1 MLANIEI
8 RGPESING
16 FFEHIH
22 HSVGVYEIYRFN
34 FDMLVAGVAFD
45 QYPDLKSIDCYG
57 VCDNWKQL
65 IERYPELSESSKNY
79 CISITAIDPASQ
91 PEFDGW
97 RWHKW
102 GEYIG
107 TQSPTYEY
115 IYDEPVIDLVYCYHI
130 YQIL

>member
-1 MLANIEI
+1 MLVNIEI
-8 RGPESING
+8 RAPEPMRG

-22 HSVGVYEIYRFN
+22 HSLGVYEINHFN
-34 FDMLVAGVAFD
+34 FDMLLSGIAID
-45 QYPDLKSIDCYG
+45 QYPDLKTIGCYG
-57 VCDNWKQL
+57 VCDSWEQL
-65 IERYPELSESSKNY
+65 IERCPELSESSKNY
-79 CISITAIDPASQ
+79 CISITAIDRASQ

-107 TQSPTYEY
+107 TQSPTCEY
-115 IYDEPVIDLVYCYHI
+115 IYDQPMIDLVYCYHI